1 VFILVVY
8 SVKQIDLVDSLI
20 LTTKHARGNSMKRKW
35 IATWAMLVVFLGA
48 GTISSAYGDAEN
60 REVRNGSIP
69 IDHRLESQFPDLAK
83 IDYIEA
89 VRAALTE
96 CKGKVLKVELEN
108 ENGFLVYSVDLV
120 TLGNSIMDVKVD
132 AGSGAVLAM
141 DRDQIEH
148 YKNNHDRDSERHEER
163 EEVE

>member
-1 VFILVVY
+1 MRR
-8 SVKQIDLVDSLI
+8 KLI
-20 LTTKHARGNSMKRKW
+20 V
-35 IATWAMLVVFLGA
+35 TWAMLVVFLGA
-48 GTISSAYGDAEN
+48 GAMSSAHGDAEN

-83 IDYIEA
+83 IDYIQA
-89 VRAALTE
+89 VQAALAE

-108 ENGFLVYSVDLV
+108 ENDFLVYSVDVV
-120 TLGNSIMDVKVD
+120 TPDNSIMDVKVD
-132 AGSGAVLAM
+132 AGTGAVLAM

-148 YKNNHDRDSERHEER
+148 HKNNHDRDKERHEER

>member
-1 VFILVVY
+1 
-8 SVKQIDLVDSLI
+8 
-20 LTTKHARGNSMKRKW
+20 MKGKW
-35 IATWAMLVVFLGA
+35 IVTWAMLVVFLGA
-48 GTISSAYGDAEN
+48 GAINSAHVDAEN

-69 IDHRLESQFPDLAK
+69 IDHRMESQFPDLAK

-96 CKGKVLKVELEN
+96 CKGKVLRVELEN
-108 ENGFLVYSVDLV
+108 ENGFLVYSVEVV
-120 TLGNSIMDVKVD
+120 TPGNSIMDVKVD

-148 YKNNHDRDSERHEER
+148 HKNNHDRDNKRHEER